1 MDIESHKEDVIAALG
16 YLCLGS
22 RFKRLGERLQTDTLG
37 IVSKRSGTVLPG
49 QLPFLAALD
58 RLGPLTIGEMAQ
70 AVGISQPGA
79 TKSLLQLIKKGL
91 ITVKKSHED
100 RRVRVAM
107 LTTAGSELVAQSKA
121 DVWVEVEAA
130 ARALCADLN
139 GTILEQLET
148 IEKRLGEKPL
158 HRWSK

>member
-1 MDIESHKEDVIAALG
+1 MENEAPKEDVIAALG

-22 RFKRLGERLQTDTLG
+22 RFKRLGERLQADTLA
-37 IVSKRSGTVLPG
+37 IVSKRSGSLLPG
-49 QLPFLAALD
+49 QLPLLAAID

-70 AVGISQPGA
+70 AIGISQPGV
-79 TKSLLQLIKKGL
+79 TKSLLQLAKKGL

-100 RRVRVAM
+100 RRVRVAT

-121 DVWVEVEAA
+121 DVWAEVEGA

-139 GTILEQLET
+139 GTILEQLEI

-158 HRWSK
+158 HGWSK

>member
-1 MDIESHKEDVIAALG
+1 MENNDPREDVIAALG

-22 RFKRLGERLQTDTLG
+22 RFKRLAERLQADTLA

-70 AVGISQPGA
+70 AIGISQPGA
-79 TKSLLQLIKKGL
+79 TKSLLQLTKKGL
-91 ITVKKSHED
+91 ITVTKSRED

-130 ARALCADLN
+130 ARVLCADLN
-139 GTILEQLET
+139 GTILDQLET